1 MSESEEMR
9 ETTMRR
15 ERKSERG
22 LSSFFFFFFS
32 FSKIL
37 PFTFPPPPP
46 LRSSRFDDID
56 INKEKRKMINFGDE
70 EGGRERE
77 RENER
82 EERAWEKMDEVEF
95 FFPSARKRRG
105 TTFVGL

>member
-22 LSSFFFFFFS
+22 LSSFFVYFVS

-37 PFTFPPPPP
+37 PVKFPPPPP
-46 LRSSRFDDID
+46 SDLLVL
-56 INKEKRKMINFGDE
+56 MI
-70 EGGRERE
+70 
-77 RENER
+77 
-82 EERAWEKMDEVEF
+82 
-95 FFPSARKRRG
+95 SI
-105 TTFVGL
+105 